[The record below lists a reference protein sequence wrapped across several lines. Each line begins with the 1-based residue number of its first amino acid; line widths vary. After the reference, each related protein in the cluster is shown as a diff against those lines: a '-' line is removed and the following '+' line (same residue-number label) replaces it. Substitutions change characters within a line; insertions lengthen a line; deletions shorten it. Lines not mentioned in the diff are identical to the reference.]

1 MPFAASWWASP
12 RPPPRSGCAS
22 YTAAAS
28 SRRTSTR
35 SWRSPTSTAPW
46 SAGRALT
53 PPHSP
58 VSCSTCSQGAAMTGV
73 LINYVVPVIH
83 VLACL
88 FLIVVVLL
96 QTGKGA
102 DMGAV
107 FGGGS
112 QTLFG
117 SSGAGHCLTKLTT
130 ATAITFMLTSLLL
143 TIHASRAP
151 SSDLLNRLPAAE
163 APAAPPEPE
172 AKAPAPEAPAA
183 PPQPAAPAGEGQA
196 PAGEA
201 PATE

>member
-1 MPFAASWWASP
+1 
-12 RPPPRSGCAS
+12 
-22 YTAAAS
+22 
-28 SRRTSTR
+28 
-35 SWRSPTSTAPW
+35 
-46 SAGRALT
+46 
-53 PPHSP
+53 
-58 VSCSTCSQGAAMTGV
+58 MTGV
-73 LINYVVPVIH
+73 MINYVVPVIH

-117 SSGAGHCLTKLTT
+117 SSGAGNFLTKLTT

-163 APAAPPEPE
+163 APAAPPSEPE
-172 AKAPAPEAPAA
+172 ASAPTAQVPAATLQLPIAEAPSAPPSEPEASAPTAQAPAA
-183 PPQPAAPAGEGQA
+183 APEPAAPAGEGQA

-201 PATE
+201 PATP